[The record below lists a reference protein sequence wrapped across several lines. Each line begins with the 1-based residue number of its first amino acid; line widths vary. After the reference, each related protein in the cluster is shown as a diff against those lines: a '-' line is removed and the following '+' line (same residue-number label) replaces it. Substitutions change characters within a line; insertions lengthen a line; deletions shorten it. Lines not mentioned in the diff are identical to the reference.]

1 MKISTRLLANSAL
14 PLVLGAV
21 VTILLGINFYQLRA
35 LQQTDRLSREIV
47 QSAADLSL
55 LTREIALPPHRQR
68 AARQW
73 RIRYQTIVVQ
83 LARLEFESSP
93 ARNALERL
101 RDRMAELPSLFESLL
116 RATEVVAPVKDNEKK
131 DRLIGEILLR
141 NRNILTDAQQLGSFS
156 IQHVESAFLS
166 FFIAVLS
173 LIAVATLL
181 LGGLAYRS
189 NHKIIDAIARL
200 RRGTETVAAGRLD
213 HHIDLATDDELGD
226 LACAFDLMTERLRA
240 TMASR
245 AELDQEMERR
255 ERIEAKLRES
265 EALFRGYFE
274 RGLIGMA
281 VTSPEK
287 GWIEVN
293 EQLCQMLG
301 YPPVELKTLTWAD
314 LTHPDDLA
322 PDVAH
327 FTQLLA
333 GEIDGYFL
341 DKRFIRKDGRIV
353 HTTLSVSAA
362 RNPDGS
368 LHHVIASLLDIS
380 ERKQAEAELERSNQ
394 ELQQFAYVAS
404 HDLQE
409 PLRMV
414 TSYLQLL
421 QRRYQGRLDAD
432 ADEFI
437 GYAVDGAQ
445 RMKTLILDLLTYSRV
460 GSRSQPFVPVAMEA
474 VLADTLNNLQEAVRE
489 SGGQVHHDP
498 LPEVRAD
505 AGQMRQLLQNLIGNA
520 LKFHGETPPQVHVSA
535 APDPD
540 GWRFAVRD
548 NGIGIDPRFFERIFV
563 VFQRL
568 HTRDE
573 YSGTGIGLAV
583 CKKIVERHGGR
594 IWVESAPNQGAA
606 FCFTLPAAG

>member
-1 MKISTRLLANSAL
+1 MRIKSF
-14 PLVLGAV
+14 V
-21 VTILLGINFYQLRA
+21 
-35 LQQTDRLSREIV
+35 QTG
-47 QSAADLSL
+47 SL
-55 LTREIALPPHRQR
+55 L
-68 AARQW
+68 W
-73 RIRYQTIVVQ
+73 
-83 LARLEFESSP
+83 
-93 ARNALERL
+93 
-101 RDRMAELPSLFESLL
+101 
-116 RATEVVAPVKDNEKK
+116 
-131 DRLIGEILLR
+131 G
-141 NRNILTDAQQLGSFS
+141 
-156 IQHVESAFLS
+156 
-166 FFIAVLS
+166 
-173 LIAVATLL
+173 LIAVAMGCILFVTLGNLDRVSQKQTVVREIQESIFELTLLTNDYVLYREQRALEQWREKHAALARMIDKPSTGWGDVDRAIRALSELHTDLAETFDRLVAYPSESTDKEVPRDITDTYTRNLISQVLRRAQRMDAAAQEMARESRTELISALGRVLWIIL
-181 LGGLAYRS
+181 LGGTGIGITITLTWVLLGTS
-189 NHKIIDAIARL
+189 VLVPLKRL
-200 RRGTETVAAGRLD
+200 REGVNEVRAGNLNHRIRLEGRNE
-213 HHIDLATDDELGD
+213 IGELAES
-226 LACAFDLMTERLRA
+226 FDLMTERLQ
-240 TMASR
+240 TTLASR
-245 AELDQEMERR
+245 AELDR
-255 ERIEAKLRES
+255 E
-265 EALFRGYFE
+265 
-274 RGLIGMA
+274 
-281 VTSPEK
+281 V
-287 GWIEVN
+287 
-293 EQLCQMLG
+293 EQ
-301 YPPVELKTLTWAD
+301 
-314 LTHPDDLA
+314 
-322 PDVAH
+322 
-327 FTQLLA
+327 
-333 GEIDGYFL
+333 
-341 DKRFIRKDGRIV
+341 
-353 HTTLSVSAA
+353 
-362 RNPDGS
+362 
-368 LHHVIASLLDIS
+368 
-380 ERKQAEAELERSNQ
+380 RKQAAEQLVRTAAELERSNQ